1 MIKIKICY
9 IQNEFKS
16 IEVKG
21 HANAA
26 PYGQDIVCSGVSAVV
41 FGGLANINCEENY
54 TYEIDEEK
62 GYFYIESNGKNSE
75 HDKVVLET
83 IITSLRKIENE
94 YPKNV
99 HIDEQEMKGNN

>member
-41 FGGLANINCEENY
+41 FGGLANINC
-54 TYEIDEEK
+54 
-62 GYFYIESNGKNSE
+62 GKCGGIRDGE
-75 HDKVVLET
+75 WHVDYLGQ
-83 IITSLRKIENE
+83 SLSQ
-94 YPKNV
+94 V
-99 HIDEQEMKGNN
+99 CLT